1 MESELYKILYPL
13 QEVPFVIVNFIPTPV
28 PAINTFK
35 LEIRWLKPTNET
47 RNSIS
52 KNIFF
57 ILLFGYPDKL
67 IAIIKVQG

>member
-13 QEVPFVIVNFIPTPV
+13 QEVPFVIVNFMLTPV

-35 LEIRWLKPTNET
+35 LEIRWPKPTNE
-47 RNSIS
+47 I
-52 KNIFF
+52 KNNINKNVFF

-67 IAIIKVQG
+67 IAIIKVQC